1 MSIFYKMRIVYIFRA
16 IAVWGGIERVLVE
29 KMNHLITMY
38 GDDVYMLTTDQGDH
52 PVPYQMTDGVHHEDL
67 GILFHRQYRYSGVI
81 RLLDGWQRK
90 RLFEKRLSERIRQIQ
105 PDVIVCTTADP
116 VYSIA
121 KTKGLIPL
129 VVESHS
135 ICVRTLGEKSL
146 RQRVIAKL
154 MLKGL
159 RKAAC
164 MVTLTESD
172 ATEWRKNHSHV
183 EVIPNIVHIN
193 QGLLASLEIK
203 RVIWVGRFD
212 YQKRPMEI
220 IMIWKLIYPQ
230 FPTWHL
236 DIYGEGEQIQELIDE
251 VTSSNMN
258 IHIHHPT
265 EQIFDAYR
273 DSSILV
279 STSLFEPFGLVIPE
293 AMSCGLPVV
302 AYNSPYGPSVII
314 SDGKTGFLVDN
325 NNRQAF
331 ADKLCLL
338 MSEISLRQRMGKAA
352 FVSAQRFSAGNIM
365 PKWRE
370 LFLSLLYS

>member
-1 MSIFYKMRIVYIFRA
+1 MRIVYIFRA

-38 GDDVYMLTTDQGDH
+38 GDEVYMLTTDQGDH
-52 PVPYQMTDGVHHEDL
+52 PVPYQMTDGVHHKDL
-67 GILFHRQYRYSGVI
+67 GILFHTQYRYSGVL
-81 RLLDGWQRK
+81 RLWDGWQRT

-116 VYSIA
+116 VYSIV

-164 MVTLTESD
+164 MVTLTEND
-172 ATEWRKNHSHV
+172 AAEWRKIHSHI
-183 EVIPNIVHIN
+183 ETIPNIVHLN
-193 QGLLASLEIK
+193 QGSIAFLENK
-203 RVIWVGRFD
+203 RVVWVGRFD

-220 IMIWKLIYPQ
+220 IMIWKLIYSQ
-230 FPTWHL
+230 FSDWHL
-236 DIYGEGEQIQELIDE
+236 DIYGEGEQLKELEDAI
-251 VTSSNMN
+251 TFLNMN
-258 IHIHHPT
+258 IHIHQPT
-265 EQIFDAYR
+265 EQIFDVYR

-302 AYNSPYGPSVII
+302 AYNSPYGPSILI
-314 SDGKTGFLVDN
+314 SDGKTGFLVEN

-338 MSEISLRQRMGKAA
+338 MSDISLRQRMGKVAS
-352 FVSAQRFSAGNIM
+352 VSVQQFSAESIM
-365 PKWRE
+365 PKWRK
-370 LFLSLLYS
+370 LFLSLLSS